1 MNKHKVMATPEQR
14 PNECSTE
21 EIIEK
26 FLFAEKVEP
35 ALKDVAEGKF
45 YLSRIRERTNSYLV
59 VKI

>member
-1 MNKHKVMATPEQR
+1 MNKHKVMATLEQR

-35 ALKDVAEGKF
+35 AFKDVAEGKF
-45 YLSRIRERTNSYLV
+45 LSL
-59 VKI
+59 